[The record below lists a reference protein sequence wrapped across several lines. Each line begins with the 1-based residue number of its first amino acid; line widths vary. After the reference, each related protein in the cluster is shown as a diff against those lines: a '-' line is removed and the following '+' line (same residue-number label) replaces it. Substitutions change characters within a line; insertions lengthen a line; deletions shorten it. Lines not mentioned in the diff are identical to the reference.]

1 MERAAT
7 APSRPGFLARLV
19 ARHPFLPALVIAA
32 VLLALN
38 GLYQPRSVSL
48 VGLTGLT
55 KTYMALMLLAVAQ
68 TYVVYAGDIDLSVGA
83 IVSLVN
89 VVLVVLME
97 RWGGGGLPI
106 FAAMAAGLGVGV
118 ACGVL
123 NGVVVAALRLQSIVA
138 TFATSILFTGLALW
152 VLPVA
157 GLPAPSAFWRTYG
170 GRFLDVPFVF
180 YAVLALAALLYLMA
194 RLRLTLQLLAVGD
207 DAQGAYQS
215 GLPVT
220 AIRIK
225 GYALCGLFCGLAAFC
240 ITGDTASGDP
250 LVGGKMTLYSVAAVV
265 LGGAALSGGFGTV
278 VGSVFGALIIGLI
291 NSLVYFVGTPSE
303 WQNLVQGLA
312 ILVALMAGILVALM
326 AGILGG
332 QGAGR

>member
-1 MERAAT
+1 MAGAARTSPGGFRRWMERY
-7 APSRPGFLARLV
+7 
-19 ARHPFLPALVIAA
+19 PFLPALLILA

-48 VGLTGLT
+48 VGITGLV
-55 KTYMALMLLAVAQ
+55 KTYLALMLLAVAQ

-89 VVLVVLME
+89 CVIVVLMQYM
-97 RWGGGGLPI
+97 GGTAFSALGAI
-106 FAAMAAGLGVGV
+106 GVGLAV
-118 ACGVL
+118 GLACGLV
-123 NGVVVAALRLQSIVA
+123 NGLLVATFRLQAIVA
-138 TFATSILFTGLALW
+138 TFATSIFFTGIALY

-157 GLPAPSAFWRTYG
+157 GLPAPAAFWRTYG
-170 GRFLDVPFVF
+170 GRFLDIPFVF
-180 YAVLALAALLYLMA
+180 YVAVVLAVILWAMA
-194 RLRLTLQLLAVGD
+194 RTRLVMRLLAVGD
-207 DAQGAYQS
+207 DAQRAFQS

-220 AIRIK
+220 AIRVR
-225 GYALCGLFCGLAAFC
+225 GYVMTGLFSALAAFC
-240 ITGDTASGDP
+240 VTGDTASGDP

-265 LGGAALSGGFGTV
+265 LGGTALSGGYGTV

-312 ILVALMAGILVALM
+312 ILLALMAGVVV
-326 AGILGG
+326 
-332 QGAGR
+332 GRRARA

>member
-1 MERAAT
+1 MENAMSTSQGHGQAT
-7 APSRPGFLARLV
+7 ASRAGGVRRLIARY
-19 ARHPFLPALVIAA
+19 PFLPALAIALA
-32 VLLALN
+32 LLALN

-48 VGLTGLT
+48 IGLTGLT
-55 KTYMALMLLAVAQ
+55 KTYMALMLLAIAQ

-89 VVLVVLME
+89 VVLVVLMD
-97 RWGGGGLPI
+97 RWGGGAGSILV
-106 FAAMAAGLGVGV
+106 AMAAGLAVGV
-118 ACGVL
+118 ACGL
-123 NGVVVAALRLQSIVA
+123 INGLVVAALRLQAIVA
-138 TFATSILFTGLALW
+138 TFATSIFFTGLALW

-157 GLPAPSAFWRTYG
+157 GLPAPAAFWRTYG

-180 YAVLALAALLYLMA
+180 YAVVVLAVLLYLMA
-194 RLRLTLQLLAVGD
+194 RLRLTTQLLAVGD
-207 DAQGAYQS
+207 DAQSAYQS

-220 AIRIK
+220 AVRIK
-225 GYALCGLFCGLAAFC
+225 GYALCGVFCALAAFC

-312 ILVALMAGILVALM
+312 ILVALMVGVLV
-326 AGILGG
+326 
-332 QGAGR
+332 GRREGR